1 MKPHSWIVR
10 SKEPLASRVD
20 DDLVL
25 FSANKGMYYG
35 TQSIGQQIW
44 EHLETEIQLAD
55 LCDRLQASFD
65 VERDT
70 CEREVVAF
78 LTQLQQEGLI
88 TVR

>member
-1 MKPHSWIVR
+1 MKSHSWIVR
-10 SKEPLASRVD
+10 STEPLASRVD

-25 FSANKGMYYG
+25 FSAKKGMYYG

-55 LCDRLQASFD
+55 LCDRLQASFN

>member
-88 TVR
+88 SVR